1 MNNLIIKKSNVIAL
15 ILTFQIMS
23 LLSYLFSNILSVGES
38 GTGLPILILYILLFS
53 LASLVSFPGY
63 KLTFRLHFLVFLM
76 YLLWVSLRVILDMAD
91 TEYLKAITFGTT
103 GGILFFYIIGVS
115 LSTVFFRIMKIKD
128 VLFEPRIIFLFFL
141 FLAVFLF
148 YSYSEKLLDTLIFYI
163 ADVDGGYQRPGNFM
177 SISFIIV
184 SFMFFYYSLGIYKKT
199 TSYKGFY
206 FWFIIYSIST
216 FLLLST
222 TQMIGSNSATV
233 VVSGVFLIT
242 VVMSLVSI
250 NNVIINKY
258 RSGMINLSNSKK
270 VIKSLAFFS
279 FLSLLLFSV
288 VLLTIV
294 SVTDFDIETL
304 RLFGYGSGNTSIS
317 SRLDILLVN
326 GLDQI
331 GYSPFF
337 GNINVALIT
346 TGNAGTTLHSF
357 LPYVMANLGL
367 VGLIMVCILYYMI
380 FKQLWREVNKTKN
393 NHQMAMI
400 NLFSLLILVFI
411 FLFANIS
418 TGISWAVLN
427 FSVGFFSKPIY
438 FKKIKLANE

>member
-1 MNNLIIKKSNVIAL
+1 
-15 ILTFQIMS
+15 
-23 LLSYLFSNILSVGES
+23 
-38 GTGLPILILYILLFS
+38 
-53 LASLVSFPGY
+53 
-63 KLTFRLHFLVFLM
+63 
-76 YLLWVSLRVILDMAD
+76 
-91 TEYLKAITFGTT
+91 
-103 GGILFFYIIGVS
+103 
-115 LSTVFFRIMKIKD
+115 
-128 VLFEPRIIFLFFL
+128 
-141 FLAVFLF
+141 
-148 YSYSEKLLDTLIFYI
+148 
-163 ADVDGGYQRPGNFM
+163 
-177 SISFIIV
+177 
-184 SFMFFYYSLGIYKKT
+184 
-199 TSYKGFY
+199 
-206 FWFIIYSIST
+206 
-216 FLLLST
+216 
-222 TQMIGSNSATV
+222 MIGSNSATV